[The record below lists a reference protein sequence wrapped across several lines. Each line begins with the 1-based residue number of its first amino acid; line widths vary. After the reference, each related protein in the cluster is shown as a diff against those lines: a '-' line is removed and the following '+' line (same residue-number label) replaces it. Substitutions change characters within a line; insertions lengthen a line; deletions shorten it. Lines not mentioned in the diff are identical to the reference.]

1 MTENPTDELPMV
13 EIELGRI
20 VLRPHSISAP
30 QYIYLREKGGERS
43 FPIVIGYPEA
53 TEIGRVVT
61 GEAMERPMTHQLL
74 HETITSLGAKVVGVD
89 IIDVRQ
95 NTYYARILLEDGTG
109 NRLASIDA
117 RPSDSIA
124 LAMRA
129 RCPLRIAESVL
140 EAVRTDDGP
149 DTIPGPEGLEDG
161 TEETGTEETGDPGTE
176 DPELGGETP
185 GF

>member
-1 MTENPTDELPMV
+1 VTNDPTEDLPMI

-30 QYIYLREKGGERS
+30 QYIYLREKGGDRS

-74 HETITSLGAKVVGVD
+74 HETINSLGAKVVCVD
-89 IIDVRQ
+89 IVDVRQ
-95 NTYYARILLEDGTG
+95 NTYYARIQLEDDAG

-129 RCPLRIAESVL
+129 RCPLRIAENVL
-140 EAVRTDDGP
+140 EAVRTDDGM
-149 DTIPGPEGLEDG
+149 DTIPGSEPIEISPEDLEAGEADDKG
-161 TEETGTEETGDPGTE
+161 E
-176 DPELGGETP
+176 DPELGGESP

>member
-1 MTENPTDELPMV
+1 MTSDPIEDLPMI

-30 QYIYLREKGGERS
+30 QYIYLREKGGDRS
-43 FPIVIGYPEA
+43 FPIIIGYPEA

-61 GEAMERPMTHQLL
+61 GESMERPMTHQLL
-74 HETITSLGAKVVGVD
+74 HETISSLGARVLCVD
-89 IIDVRQ
+89 IVDVRQ
-95 NTYYARILLEDGTG
+95 NTYYARIQLEDDAG

-140 EAVRTDDGP
+140 EAVRTDDGM
-149 DTIPGPEGLEDG
+149 DAIPGPEPLEISPDDLEAG
-161 TEETGTEETGDPGTE
+161 ETGDKE
-176 DPELGGETP
+176 DDPELGGETP

>member
-1 MTENPTDELPMV
+1 MSEDPEDDQTLV

-61 GEAMERPMTHQLL
+61 GETMERPMTHQLL
-74 HETITSLGAKVVGVD
+74 HETIRSLGAKVVSVD
-89 IIDVRQ
+89 IVDVRQ
-95 NTYYARILLEDGTG
+95 NTYYARIQLEDDEG

-140 EAVRTDDGP
+140 ESVRTDDGM
-149 DTIPGPEGLEDG
+149 DTLPGPEEDEDG
-161 TEETGTEETGDPGTE
+161 GGPAADDA
-176 DPELGGETP
+176 DPELGGEAP
-185 GF
+185 DF